1 MVHLIGD
8 PRFFDAIEKNKR
20 RTSALLIPTSAGVVN
35 GSGDCPDVRS
45 RNQCAYIVAERRRG
59 SDAAFC
65 DAPALRGSSYC
76 ARHLRLCV
84 VGPGSAEGR
93 ALEAALAAEAED
105 APAPP
110 RELAHLAESA
120 VPESLP
126 DDPRELRVLLDHPPP
141 ETGAGELE

>member
-1 MVHLIGD
+1 MVHLIED
-8 PRFFDAIEKNKR
+8 PGISGAMGKNKT
-20 RTSALLIPTSAGVVN
+20 RTSEFLIPLSAGVVN
-35 GSGDCPDVRS
+35 GSGDCPGARS
-45 RNQCAYIVAERRRG
+45 IYQCSYVVAERRRG
-59 SDAAFC
+59 ADAVFC
-65 DAPALRGSSYC
+65 DAPALPGTSYC
-76 ARHLRLCV
+76 AGHLRLCV

-93 ALEAALAAEAED
+93 AREAALLAEAED

-141 ETGAGELE
+141 